1 MREFIV
7 VTGCVP
13 QLGKVEI
20 VLYRLRRV
28 TAKPTLGKVVFQIN
42 KHTNK
47 VEISKFEVLEGERL
61 M

>member
-13 QLGKVEI
+13 QLRKVEI
-20 VLYRLRRV
+20 VLYRLGRD
-28 TAKPTLGKVVFQIN
+28 TAKPTSGKVVFQIN

-47 VEISKFEVLEGERL
+47 VEISKFVLLEGERL

>member
-13 QLGKVEI
+13 QLGNIGI
-20 VLYRLRRV
+20 VLYRLGRD
-28 TAKPTLGKVVFQIN
+28 TAKPTSVKVVFQIN

-47 VEISKFEVLEGERL
+47 VEISKFEVLEGGRL
-61 M
+61 W